1 MENSLKEFK
10 SWCEMAERIR
20 EPEETQLKLSG
31 LRNRMTKELSKMNRS
46 SEICGNPSSIS
57 K

>member
-1 MENSLKEFK
+1 MENSLTEFK

-46 SEICGNPSSIS
+46 SEICGNPSSVS